1 MRFLIAIAIATL
13 LLQTWNGKEDA
24 ASSDSKRRFGLENI
38 NMETFQLSQM
48 QFSFD
53 VDGWV
58 VQMIDNTARKVQE
71 MGIDALKMSSIV
83 QRVKL
88 QAWKWF
94 FEAKLI

>member
-1 MRFLIAIAIATL
+1 
-13 LLQTWNGKEDA
+13 
-24 ASSDSKRRFGLENI
+24 
-38 NMETFQLSQM
+38 METFQLSQM

-88 QAWKWF
+88 QA
-94 FEAKLI
+94 